1 MYVPNLVAYI
11 IAAALALKSICM
23 NFSKWFILDSVDLDV
38 DN

>member
-11 IAAALALKSICM
+11 IAAALVLTTIYM
-23 NFSKWFILDSVDLDV
+23 NFSKWFILDSVDLDE